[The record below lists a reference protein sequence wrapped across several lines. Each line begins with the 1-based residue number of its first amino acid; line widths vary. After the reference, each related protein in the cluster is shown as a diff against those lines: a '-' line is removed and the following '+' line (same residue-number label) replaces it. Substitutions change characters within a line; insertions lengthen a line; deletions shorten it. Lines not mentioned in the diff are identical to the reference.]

1 MMRMTKER
9 IRFVSN
15 AVLDQLKEQ
24 QVFNVTGSKE
34 KLVDAL
40 EKAITDELSKEDRL
54 NDEVRGLL
62 KQYEAEFDSGRA
74 DYQKMFMLVKNKL
87 VKERGIV
94 L

>member
-15 AVLDQLKEQ
+15 AVLTQLKEQ
-24 QVFNVTGSKE
+24 QLFNVTGSKE

-40 EKAITDELSKEDRL
+40 EKAITDELSAEDRL
-54 NDEVRGLL
+54 NNEVRGML

-74 DYQKMFMLVKNKL
+74 DYQKMFLLVKNKL
-87 VKERGIV
+87 VKERGTV

>member
-15 AVLDQLKEQ
+15 AVLTQLKEQ
-24 QVFNVTGSKE
+24 HLFDVTGSRD

-40 EKAITDELSKEDRL
+40 EKAITDELSAEDRL
-54 NDEVRGLL
+54 NNEVRGML

-74 DYQKMFMLVKNKL
+74 DYQKMFMMVKNKL

>member
-1 MMRMTKER
+1 MRMTKER

-15 AVLDQLKEQ
+15 AVLTQLKEQ
-24 QVFNVTGSKE
+24 HLFDVTGSRD

-40 EKAITDELSKEDRL
+40 EKAITDELSAEDRL
-54 NDEVRGLL
+54 NNEVRGML

-74 DYQKMFMLVKNKL
+74 DYQKMFMMVKNKL
-87 VKERGIV
+87 VKERGVV

>member
-9 IRFVSN
+9 IRFVSHTM
-15 AVLDQLKEQ
+15 LDQLKEQ
-24 QVFNVTGSKE
+24 QLFNVTGSKE

-40 EKAITDELSKEDRL
+40 EKAIADELSKEDRL
-54 NDEVRGLL
+54 NDEVRGML
-62 KQYEAEFDSGRA
+62 KQYDAEFDSGRA
-74 DYQKMFMLVKNKL
+74 DYQKMFLMVKNKL

>member
-1 MMRMTKER
+1 MMHMTKER
-9 IRFVSN
+9 IRSISHS
-15 AVLDQLKEQ
+15 VLAQLKEQ
-24 QVFNVTGSKE
+24 QLFDVTGSKE

-40 EKAITDELSKEDRL
+40 EKAITDELSAEDRL
-54 NDEVRGLL
+54 NTEVRGML
-62 KQYEAEFDSGRA
+62 KQYDTEFDSGRA